1 MNQAD
6 LSPSQSSSPAPG
18 WATRGP
24 VALVYSPHA
33 GSARGDH
40 PQALLERA
48 GVAVALSV
56 SVDAL
61 DASAPLGQRWRAAG
75 CVAAIAA
82 GGDGT
87 VGAVATHAVGA
98 DLPLGIVPLGTANDI
113 ARALNIPLIPA
124 DAARVIAQGALQAI
138 DAGQAIPSQTTP
150 RAAARHTAPSEAQ
163 LDAALA
169 GAATSQPAGE
179 RADEP
184 AAGGAYFLHAL
195 TLGLNVEFARL
206 ATDATR
212 RRLWGRFTY
221 IASAIESLDR
231 LKPIPVTLH
240 FSGMSGAPEQSVF
253 VVQCETALFTAINLP
268 VFGGRLGLRVPGIR
282 SDDRLLDFIIVEAPE
297 PQSARVAF
305 ETALG
310 AMTRAA
316 QTLWAPRGGMA
327 TASESLRLH
336 PVQNPAGVALPGA
349 RWFRARAVEIETEQ
363 PVELTLDGELRGRTP
378 AVARVAPG
386 AVRVI
391 VPASALVAR

>member
-6 LSPSQSSSPAPG
+6 LSPSQSSSPVPG

-87 VGAVATHAVGA
+87 VGAVATHAVGG

-124 DAARVIAQGALQAI
+124 DAARVIAQGALQSI
-138 DAGQAIPSQTTP
+138 DAGQAIPSQTEP
-150 RAAARHTAPSEAQ
+150 HAAQSTPSEAQ

-169 GAATSQPAGE
+169 DVGE
-179 RADEP
+179 A

-206 ATDATR
+206 ATDAAR

-297 PQSARVAF
+297 PQRARVAF